1 MGKSPPEGAIIF
13 SAMKTL
19 RAVLLSALFAA
30 VFAGGTARAEES
42 PSAEP
47 VRVAQA
53 ESGDN
58 RPATLGDIN
67 RLEARSEKR
76 MDRVEDRI
84 GQLED
89 RMVEMFLALLI
100 VMVALF
106 GIPQFPD
113 WWNRLRANG
122 KSGAAAGIL
131 LVVAVVGVTVAAI
144 AIAG

>member
-1 MGKSPPEGAIIF
+1 
-13 SAMKTL
+13 MKTL
-19 RAVLLSALFAA
+19 RAVLLFAFFAA
-30 VFAGGTARAEES
+30 AFAGGTARAEES

-47 VRVAQA
+47 VRIAQA

-58 RPATLGDIN
+58 RPATLGDLN

-76 MDRVEDRI
+76 MDRLEDYIGRLEKRI
-84 GQLED
+84 GQLEN

-113 WWNRLRANG
+113 WWSRLRANG

>member
-1 MGKSPPEGAIIF
+1 
-13 SAMKTL
+13 MKTL
-19 RAVLLSALFAA
+19 RAVLLSAFFAA
-30 VFAGGTARAEES
+30 AFAGGTARAEES

-47 VRVAQA
+47 VRIAQA

-67 RLEARSEKR
+67 RLESRSEKR
-76 MDRVEDRI
+76 MDRLEDYIGRLEKRI
-84 GQLED
+84 GQLEN

-131 LVVAVVGVTVAAI
+131 LVVAIVGVTVAAI